1 MPTQTV
7 EQLADALIR
16 ELYGMRRVVRQQLR
30 PRLPGPPLRGSQ
42 VELLQVVEESPGIGI
57 AAAARALHLAGNTVS
72 ALAGQLAAGGYLR
85 RQTDPD
91 DRRAARLYLTA
102 AASKR
107 LARWRQARQAPGR
120 PGLAALVPE

>member
-85 RQTDPD
+85 RQTDPAEVAD
-91 DRRAARLYLTA
+91 TA
-102 AASKR
+102 VFLGSD
-107 LARWRQARQAPGR
+107 LGR
-120 PGLAALVPE
+120 GVTGNVIYVDSGFQVMGLLQH